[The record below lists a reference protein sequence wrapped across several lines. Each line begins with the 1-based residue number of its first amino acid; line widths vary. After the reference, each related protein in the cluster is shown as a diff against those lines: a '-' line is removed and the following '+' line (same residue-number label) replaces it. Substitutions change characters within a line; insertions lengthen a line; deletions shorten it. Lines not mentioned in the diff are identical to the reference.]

1 MAYYV
6 GLDVSLELSSVCVVD
21 AAGKIVREGKV
32 RSEPETLVAFLAGLG
47 LAVTR
52 VGLEAGPLSQW
63 LHAGLTAAGYET
75 VLLETRHVKAALS
88 AMVVKTDRRDAR
100 GIAQLL
106 RMGWYRPVHSKSPA
120 AQEARALLAGRKMLL
135 GKLLDL
141 ELSIRGIL
149 RGFGLKL
156 GETTRARFAGRAR
169 ELAAGQAMLEAVVEP
184 MLRARDALRTEAAA
198 LHRRLLAV
206 VREHEVCRRL
216 MTVPGVGAV
225 VALTFVAAVDDPAR
239 FRRSKD
245 VGAHFGLT
253 PKRHQSGETEVVGGI
268 TRVGDASVRVA
279 LYEAANVLLTRVG
292 PFSTLKRWAMEVA
305 KRRGARRA
313 KVALARKL
321 AVVLHRVGG
330 TASDGWTAPSSAGAR
345 SRQRPR
351 PDPVGR
357 RAKEGDKIG
366 VGQTGARSPEVPSPG
381 RGNGEAAERGV
392 ALPTGGDHA
401 VPRSARR
408 SPLTRMVW
416 RPWRR
421 PRTEA
426 RTWRRDGHSR
436 D

>member
-6 GLDVSLELSSVCVVD
+6 GIDVSLELSSVCVVD

-32 RSEPETLVAFLAGLG
+32 RSEPEALVAFLAGLG

-63 LHAGLTAAGYET
+63 LHAGLAAAGYET

-106 RMGWYRPVHSKSPA
+106 RMGWYRPVHSRSPA
-120 AQEARALLAGRKMLL
+120 AQEVRALLAGRKMPL

-141 ELSIRGIL
+141 EPSIRGIL

-156 GETTRARFAGRAR
+156 GETTRARFAGRVR

-184 MLRARDALRTEAAA
+184 MLRARDALWTEAAA

-206 VREHEVCRRL
+206 VREHEVRRRP

-279 LYEAANVLLTRVG
+279 LYEAANVLLTRVR

-321 AVVLHRVGG
+321 AVVLHRIWVDG
-330 TASDGWTAPSSAGAR
+330 TEFRWS
-345 SRQRPR
+345 
-351 PDPVGR
+351 
-357 RAKEGDKIG
+357 KE
-366 VGQTGARSPEVPSPG
+366 P
-381 RGNGEAAERGV
+381 AA
-392 ALPTGGDHA
+392 AA
-401 VPRSARR
+401 A
-408 SPLTRMVW
+408 
-416 RPWRR
+416 
-421 PRTEA
+421 
-426 RTWRRDGHSR
+426 
-436 D
+436 